1 MRFLE
6 LRRSYVET
14 LIRKKKKETQ
24 IHPALNQNGIDIQ
37 SKNMISLV
45 ATFDTAKLQ
54 FKYRENANL
63 CNVIAG
69 RFFEDI
75 VKRDV
80 LCIHVKKNT
89 TLKIIH

>member
-1 MRFLE
+1 M
-6 LRRSYVET
+6 
-14 LIRKKKKETQ
+14 
-24 IHPALNQNGIDIQ
+24 
-37 SKNMISLV
+37 
-45 ATFDTAKLQ
+45 FDTAKLQ

-80 LCIHVKKNT
+80 LRIHVKKNT
-89 TLKIIH
+89 TLQIIH

>member
-1 MRFLE
+1 M
-6 LRRSYVET
+6 ET
-14 LIRKKKKETQ
+14 LIRKKKETQ
-24 IHPALNQNGIDIQ
+24 IHPTLNQNGIDIQ

-45 ATFDTAKLQ
+45 ATFDTGKLQ

-89 TLKIIH
+89 TLQIIH